1 MRNFSRDFLYGL
13 LTAAC
18 MIAAVFL
25 IYRAGFVLG
34 RDGFCDDETGLGCLR
49 NWLSALSGWVAAVAA
64 GVTLA
69 LTIGPLREQAKQA
82 RRQTDFVVGDALPT
96 FDAVEH
102 LKKSEQLVC
111 RIVNW
116 NRSAI
121 VVRIVQT
128 IEEAD
133 ALVMIDKLEIDRK
146 PIEIDMITLKIEP
159 FVINGWE
166 DRNNP
171 PHHAEVRFIAFD
183 NMTDKLRTRPNWSNV
198 PKVVA
203 KVEILGAKHRTVD
216 LEADIRA
223 LID

>member
-1 MRNFSRDFLYGL
+1 MWKFSRDFLYGVL
-13 LTAAC
+13 IAAGI
-18 MIAAVFL
+18 IAAVFL
-25 IYRAGFVLG
+25 FYRAGFVLG
-34 RDGFCDDETGLGCLR
+34 RDGFCDDKSGLNCLR

-128 IEEAD
+128 VEQAD
-133 ALVMIDKLEIDRK
+133 GLVIIDKLVIDGVTSEIDL
-146 PIEIDMITLKIEP
+146 ITFKVEP
-159 FVINGWE
+159 FVIKGWE
-166 DRNNP
+166 DRNQP
-171 PHHAEVRFIAFD
+171 PHHAEVRFIAYHS
-183 NMTDKLRTRPNWSNV
+183 TEDKLMRRPNWSNV

-203 KVEILGAKHRTVD
+203 KVEILGAKHRTID

>member
-1 MRNFSRDFLYGL
+1 MWKFSRDFLIGMFIAGMIVFVIFL
-13 LTAAC
+13 LHH
-18 MIAAVFL
+18 
-25 IYRAGFVLG
+25 AGFVLG
-34 RDGFCDDETGLGCLR
+34 RDGFCDDKTGLSCLR
-49 NWLSALSGWVAAVAA
+49 NWLSALSGWVAAIAA

-82 RRQTDFVVGDALPT
+82 RRQTDFVVGEALPT

-116 NRSAI
+116 NRSAV

-128 IEEAD
+128 VEQVEG
-133 ALVMIDKLEIDRK
+133 LVIIDQLIVDRK
-146 PIEIDMITLKIEP
+146 PVPIDMVAFKVEP
-159 FVINGWE
+159 FVVKGWE
-166 DRNNP
+166 DRNKP
-171 PHHAEVRFIAFD
+171 PHHAEVRFIAYD
-183 NMTDKLRTRPNWSNV
+183 STEDKLMKRPNWSKV

-216 LEADIRA
+216 LEADIRT